1 MNAVA
6 TDVRTEHVEPGGRR
20 GRRGHTWPERIALA
34 LPGAFLAVVFGFF
47 FITKTSEAWTATK
60 SVQAILVIAG
70 IIGGWVL
77 LGWLLRRFVPWV
89 WVRSAVL
96 SVIAVAIAVVIVRP
110 YYVDT
115 VDNTKLVKG
124 SVRDAS
130 EAAAPAA
137 PGPAAAPAGPVRVS
151 SGQLQGI
158 DHSARGEAS
167 IIRQPDGSHVVR
179 FSNFDIQSS
188 PDPIVYVVEGENRDN
203 PGGADLGRLRGNVG
217 TDSDYQLPSGT
228 TPGPGWTVLVWCRAF
243 AVPIANATQTAA

>member
-1 MNAVA
+1 MATEVDTRSTTPAPGDGPRRSWPDRVA
-6 TDVRTEHVEPGGRR
+6 A
-20 GRRGHTWPERIALA
+20 I

-70 IIGGWVL
+70 IIGGWVS

-124 SVRDAS
+124 AVQDAS
-130 EAAAPAA
+130 QVVPTAPDPGPAPAPAA
-137 PGPAAAPAGPVRVS
+137 P
-151 SGQLQGI
+151 
-158 DHSARGEAS
+158 
-167 IIRQPDGSHVVR
+167 
-179 FSNFDIQSS
+179 
-188 PDPIVYVVEGENRDN
+188 
-203 PGGADLGRLRGNVG
+203 
-217 TDSDYQLPSGT
+217 
-228 TPGPGWTVLVWCRAF
+228 
-243 AVPIANATQTAA
+243 

>member
-1 MNAVA
+1 MATEVDTRSTTPAPGDGPRRSWPDRVA
-6 TDVRTEHVEPGGRR
+6 A
-20 GRRGHTWPERIALA
+20 I

-124 SVRDAS
+124 AVQDAS

-167 IIRQPDGSHVVR
+167 IIRQPDGSHVAR
-179 FSNFDIQSS
+179 FSNFDIESS

-203 PGGADLGRLRGNVG
+203 PGGA
-217 TDSDYQLPSGT
+217 
-228 TPGPGWTVLVWCRAF
+228 
-243 AVPIANATQTAA
+243 